1 MPMTFPGF
9 TAEVSVGRLMGQ
21 YRGRATGPSSRG
33 VSPQLPPISV
43 GPFLDY
49 CCCLNLDSLLAGGF
63 PVAIATATE
72 GRQPFAANS
81 RFTPASFRLPPPV
94 IFCTS
99 CPEGD
104 GDCACSCQD
113 NGSPCAQRGNVT
125 VCEP

>member
-9 TAEVSVGRLMGQ
+9 NAEISLGHPIRH
-21 YRGRATGPSSRG
+21 YRDRATAPSSHG
-33 VSPQLPPISV
+33 VSPQLPISV

-49 CCCLNLDSLLAGGF
+49 CCCLNLDSLFAGGL
-63 PVAIATATE
+63 PVSIATGTG

-81 RFTPASFRLPPPV
+81 RFTPASFRLPPPL
-94 IFCTS
+94 IICTS

-113 NGSPCAQRGNVT
+113 NGSPCAQKGNVT